1 MIRRLTLPRPL
12 RSLIALVGTWSIGWG
27 LFRIVRDE
35 HFAVGITAMVLGAV
49 LLVLVLVSQ
58 NRGKAR
64 STTPP
69 EGVEKR

>member
-1 MIRRLTLPRPL
+1 MTRLTLPRRL
-12 RSLIALVGTWSIGWG
+12 RSLMALGGTWSFGWG

-35 HFAVGITAMVLGAV
+35 LFAVGITSMVLGAA
-49 LLVLVLVSQ
+49 LLVLVLISQ